1 MRSLKKIIYIDDQMD
16 ILLVAEYALTKIGQY
31 DVLMCES
38 GEQALAEIE
47 DYNPDLILLDVMM
60 PELSGPETLAKIREK
75 MLFKTTPAIFVTANI
90 SPSEVADLMSCD
102 TGVLDVITKP
112 YDLTTVSASI
122 QSIWDSLFSNE
133 NKNIKESLSL

>member
-16 ILLVAEYALTKIGQY
+16 ILLVAEYALTKIGKY

-75 MLFKTTPAIFVTANI
+75 TLFKTTPAIFVTASI
-90 SPSEVADLMSCD
+90 SSSEVADLMSCD

-112 YDLTTVSASI
+112 YDPTTVSASI

-133 NKNIKESLSL
+133 KKA